1 MAGMKIEALIA
12 ARQAEQ
18 RAKIE
23 AQIEVEIQTLTSVIE
38 DVYSKIRDLDQRVEE
53 LESA

>member
-12 ARQAEQ
+12 AREAEL

-23 AQIEVEIQTLTSVIE
+23 AEIQTLTSVIE
-38 DVYSKIRDLDQRVEE
+38 DVYSKIKDLDQRVEE